1 MMGVWEHIDR
11 LHALHTILRIE
22 QRQVARLCSRIATHI
37 DDAPGQG
44 KQNGLDHIVVHT
56 GAGRVGNNHIGAA
69 MLGDKLLVAPVLY
82 KGMRERSVILPSG
95 CRWKYVPDGAEYE
108 GGQTVR
114 VGAPLEVLPYFERL

>member
-1 MMGVWEHIDR
+1 MRSIVRNCVRLRAKYGGYLRSLLAQAAKLNDPIMRHMAYEFPAQGLSGVSD
-11 LHALHTILRIE
+11 
-22 QRQVARLCSRIATHI
+22 QF
-37 DDAPGQG
+37 
-44 KQNGLDHIVVHT
+44 
-56 GAGRVGNNHIGAA
+56 